1 MIPHLN
7 ESIALLQTEISTL
20 PDLEKKIISLEKE
33 SSAKPVLIET
43 ISSLNKLNKAVNED
57 LVLQH
62 QESIS
67 KIRALNDDIVLLQRG
82 NDLIPI
88 LHKNCIIR
96 EGK

>member
-1 MIPHLN
+1 M
-7 ESIALLQTEISTL
+7 

-33 SSAKPVLIET
+33 SSATPVLIET
-43 ISSLNKLNKAVNED
+43 ISSLNRLNKAVNED

-67 KIRALNDDIVLLQRG
+67 KICALNNDIVLLQRG
-82 NDLIPI
+82 NDSIPI
-88 LHKNCIIR
+88 LNKNCIIR

>member
-1 MIPHLN
+1 MN

-20 PDLEKKIISLEKE
+20 PDLKEKTTSLDKVN
-33 SSAKPVLIET
+33 SAKPVLIET
-43 ISSLNKLNKAVNED
+43 ISSLNRLNKAVNED

-67 KIRALNDDIVLLQRG
+67 KICALNNDIVLLQRG
-82 NDLIPI
+82 NDSIPI
-88 LHKNCIIR
+88 LNKNCIIR

>member
-1 MIPHLN
+1 MN

-20 PDLEKKIISLEKE
+20 PDLKEKTTSLDKVN
-33 SSAKPVLIET
+33 SAKPVLIET
-43 ISSLNKLNKAVNED
+43 ISSLNRLNKAVNED

-82 NDLIPI
+82 NDSIPI
-88 LHKNCIIR
+88 LSKNCIIR

>member
-1 MIPHLN
+1 M
-7 ESIALLQTEISTL
+7 

-33 SSAKPVLIET
+33 SSATPVLIET
-43 ISSLNKLNKAVNED
+43 ISSLNRLNKAVNED

-82 NDLIPI
+82 NDSIPI
-88 LHKNCIIR
+88 LNKNCIIR